1 MAKYVSYKNLSL
13 QIKQE
18 IVDWYSTHSGKSTR
32 SRFNILI
39 QTLNKVLDEFN
50 IKKHSKGEN
59 VKLGCLEKYGVINP
73 SQTQQ
78 YKDKIINRSK
88 EQRDQIANKRKKTNL
103 AKYGK
108 EHILQTEFGQQ
119 HRKQTCIERF
129 GEDNIFK
136 TEEFDL
142 KRRQTNQEKYGAD
155 FPMQT
160 DTYKENYR
168 KVCLEKYG
176 VDNYFKTEAFRAD
189 RETQILDKIS
199 DEFKDVF
206 YDRDASINFLK
217 SNDLGVLELSEY
229 FQVSWPTI
237 QAWILRHDLFRYVK
251 HCKSNYEN
259 IIAKSFPEFT
269 TNKRTILGNGQEL
282 DFYCAEKNLAIEF
295 NGDYWHCDLNKPD
308 KNYHLN
314 KSLLAQDSGIRLIH
328 IYEHEWQN
336 PSVRKILISM
346 VNIAL
351 GKLDN
356 KIYARNCEVREI
368 SNKEAKPFNEAN
380 HLQRHRNAQVTYGL
394 FYKGELVQL
403 MSFSKTKWNRNL
415 KGDNDWE
422 IIRGCPGSNNI
433 VVGGVSKLFKHF
445 IREYDPD
452 SVFSYCDFN
461 KFDGKGYEA
470 IGMKFIGYTGPDKYL
485 LLRNGQVVPRNPS
498 KYKELKEKTIANIWG
513 CGSKKYLWEKALNE

>member
-39 QTLNKVLDEFN
+39 QTLNKVLDDFY

-59 VKLGCLEKYGVINP
+59 VKLGCLEKYGVINQ

-78 YKDKIINRSK
+78 FKDKIFIRYK
-88 EQRDQIANKRKKTNL
+88 EQREQIAKKRKKTNL

-189 RETQILDKIS
+189 RETQILDKFC
-199 DEFKDVF
+199 DEF
-206 YDRDASINFLK
+206 
-217 SNDLGVLELSEY
+217 
-229 FQVSWPTI
+229 
-237 QAWILRHDLFRYVK
+237 
-251 HCKSNYEN
+251 
-259 IIAKSFPEFT
+259 
-269 TNKRTILGNGQEL
+269 
-282 DFYCAEKNLAIEF
+282 
-295 NGDYWHCDLNKPD
+295 
-308 KNYHLN
+308 
-314 KSLLAQDSGIRLIH
+314 
-328 IYEHEWQN
+328 
-336 PSVRKILISM
+336 
-346 VNIAL
+346 
-351 GKLDN
+351 
-356 KIYARNCEVREI
+356 
-368 SNKEAKPFNEAN
+368 
-380 HLQRHRNAQVTYGL
+380 
-394 FYKGELVQL
+394 
-403 MSFSKTKWNRNL
+403 
-415 KGDNDWE
+415 
-422 IIRGCPGSNNI
+422 
-433 VVGGVSKLFKHF
+433 
-445 IREYDPD
+445 
-452 SVFSYCDFN
+452 
-461 KFDGKGYEA
+461 
-470 IGMKFIGYTGPDKYL
+470 
-485 LLRNGQVVPRNPS
+485 
-498 KYKELKEKTIANIWG
+498 
-513 CGSKKYLWEKALNE
+513 